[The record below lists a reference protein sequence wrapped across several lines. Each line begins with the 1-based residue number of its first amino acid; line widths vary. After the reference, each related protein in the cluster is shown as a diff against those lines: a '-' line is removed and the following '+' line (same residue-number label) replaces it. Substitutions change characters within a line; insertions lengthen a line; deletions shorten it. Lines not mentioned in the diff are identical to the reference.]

1 MRSCRARALREGFA
15 GSAIASLAL
24 AALAAV
30 LAWAWQA
37 YFTPAMLL
45 DLANL
50 RLCL

>member
-1 MRSCRARALREGFA
+1 MSARQRW
-15 GSAIASLAL
+15 LAL
-24 AALAAV
+24 GGVAVLAAV

-37 YFTPAMLL
+37 YFTPAMMI

>member
-1 MRSCRARALREGFA
+1 MRRDLLLSLVGF
-15 GSAIASLAL
+15 

-30 LAWAWQA
+30 LGAAYYA
-37 YFTPAMLL
+37 YFSPAMLL

>member
-1 MRSCRARALREGFA
+1 MTGRDRL
-15 GSAIASLAL
+15 L
-24 AALAAV
+24 AALGLAAVAAV